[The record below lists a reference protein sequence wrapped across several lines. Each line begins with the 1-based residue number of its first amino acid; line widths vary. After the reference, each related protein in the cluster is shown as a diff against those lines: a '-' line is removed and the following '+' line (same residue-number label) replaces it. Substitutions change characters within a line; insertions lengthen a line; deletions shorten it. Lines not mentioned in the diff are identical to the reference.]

1 MCSARDRTRL
11 ESVISICIVKLLA
24 MPAHVRPAVP
34 LADALQSS
42 EPLARLAE
50 RLKDSK
56 RRFECIEAVL
66 PPLLAAQA
74 QPGPVD
80 AHGWTLLARTP
91 GVAAKLRQLVPLF
104 EAQLTEAGHGPLPI
118 RIKVQ
123 PRG

>member
-1 MCSARDRTRL
+1 
-11 ESVISICIVKLLA
+11 

-56 RRFECIEAVL
+56 RRFECIEALL
-66 PPLLAAQA
+66 PPPLAAQA
-74 QPGPVD
+74 RPGPVD
-80 AHGWTLLARTP
+80 AHGWTLLALTP

-104 EAQLTEAGHGPLPI
+104 EAQLVRNGHGPLPI

-123 PRG
+123 PRT